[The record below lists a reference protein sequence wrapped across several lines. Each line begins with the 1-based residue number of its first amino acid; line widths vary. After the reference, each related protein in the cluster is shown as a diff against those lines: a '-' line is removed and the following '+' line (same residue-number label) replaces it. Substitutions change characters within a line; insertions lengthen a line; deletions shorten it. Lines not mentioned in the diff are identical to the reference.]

1 MKYQK
6 CQMQLGAYALGLEH
20 TIGIVPE
27 VFMTFVATRDRTQVF
42 AVQGSTIEKYKNKWL
57 EAVTKYYSEI
67 LPTQNEID
75 MEVVD
80 GDKAEG
86 A

>member
-1 MKYQK
+1 
-6 CQMQLGAYALGLEH
+6 
-20 TIGIVPE
+20 
-27 VFMTFVATRDRTQVF
+27 
-42 AVQGSTIEKYKNKWL
+42 VQGSTIEKYKNKWL

-67 LPTQNEID
+67 LPAQNEID
-75 MEVVD
+75 MEAVD